1 MKLVVV
7 GTGQGGSNIADE
19 FVVLGKWVW
28 KNRRIRIFTGGENDP
43 PCRGVFAINLGAGG
57 HVPSSGVRV
66 RHRVA
71 VV

>member
-28 KNRRIRIFTGGENDP
+28 KNRRIRIFTGGDKDP
-43 PCRGVFAINLGAGG
+43 IARGVFAINLVLQRRYGEKVGL
-57 HVPSSGVRV
+57 SSLKW
-66 RHRVA
+66 
-71 VV
+71 

>member
-43 PCRGVFAINLGAGG
+43 LCRGVFAINLGQATCTL
-57 HVPSSGVRV
+57 
-66 RHRVA
+66 
-71 VV
+71 